1 MRMQMFLLGFLLIA
15 ISMAAGYAYCT
26 YKSPLH
32 NHHVFGRV
40 ERGYIGDD
48 QVSLKIRMDTGAK
61 TSSLSAHDIK
71 IFTQNGQE
79 FVSFIIEPER
89 TQSIHRFEL
98 PLKRLVKIRK
108 RQAEMQDDR
117 DEEITDPNQAYDQR
131 PVVLMPVCIGDQH
144 QIIEVTLTDRSPLN
158 YPMLLGRSAMRAFGV
173 LIDPSVTFT
182 QKKRCD
188 HSKMAEQKEL
198 Q

>member
-15 ISMAAGYAYCT
+15 ISMAAGYAYCS
-26 YKSPLH
+26 YKSPTH
-32 NHHVFGRV
+32 NRHVFGRV
-40 ERGYIGDD
+40 ERGYVSAD
-48 QVSLKIRMDTGAK
+48 QVSMKIRMDTGAK

-71 IFTQNGQE
+71 IFSKNGKE
-79 FVSFIIEPER
+79 YVSFIIEPER
-89 TQSIHRFEL
+89 TQSIHAFEL

-108 RQAEMQDDR
+108 RQAEMQGDS

-131 PVVLMPVCIGDQH
+131 PVVLMTVCIGEQH
-144 QIIEVTLTDRSPLN
+144 HEIEVTLTDRAPLN
-158 YPMLLGRSAMRAFGV
+158 YPMLLGRSAMRTFGV

-188 HSKMAEQKEL
+188 HSKIVEHKE
-198 Q
+198 

>member
-15 ISMAAGYAYCT
+15 ISMAAGYAYCS
-26 YKSPLH
+26 YSSPMH
-32 NHHVFGRV
+32 ERHVFGRV
-40 ERGYIGDD
+40 ERGYLGED
-48 QVSLKIRMDTGAK
+48 QISLKIRMDTGAK

-71 IFTQNGQE
+71 IFTKDGEQ

-108 RQAEMQDDR
+108 RQAEMQDEQE
-117 DEEITDPNQAYDQR
+117 DENIDPHQAYDQR
-131 PVVLMPVCIGDQH
+131 PVVLMPLCLGDQH

-188 HSKMAEQKEL
+188 HSNIVEHKES
-198 Q
+198 